1 MFLKT
6 INLIN
11 FRNYQELF
19 LNIERPK
26 LIILGDNSQGK
37 TNLLE
42 VVQIFSAGKSKRAGK
57 DAQLVNF
64 NAENAVIHAKILREN
79 ANDLNIAMMIRRSGR
94 RTLKINEVNMKPKD
108 INHKLY
114 SVSFMVDDLNIVS
127 GSPSSR
133 RDWLDTI
140 LEQLYLPYGEILTKF
155 EKALSQRNS
164 FIKSCL
170 EKDFFYNNLPLA
182 FQEQLSIWDEL
193 FINAANEL
201 TKYRHELV
209 TKISPLV
216 EKYYQDIAGEALSLR
231 LEYLGKVLS
240 PEDLKAD
247 HKLDFIRA
255 CTSHGPQRDDI
266 NFMLKEQ
273 LASDF
278 ASQGEKRSIVLALK
292 LTEIELL
299 KEEHRLQP
307 ILLLDDVL
315 AELDEARQDHLLEAI
330 SNDTQVII
338 TTTHLGKHLQ
348 KWSENA
354 QIINIKAGALVE
366 YAKS

>member
-42 VVQIFSAGKSKRAGK
+42 VVQIFSTGKSKRAAK

-108 INHKLY
+108 IHHKLY

-127 GSPSSR
+127 GSPSFR

-140 LEQLYLPYGEILTKF
+140 LEQLYLPYAEILTKF
-155 EKALSQRNS
+155 EKSLSQRNS

-170 EKDFFYNNLPLA
+170 EKDFFYNNLPEA

-201 TKYRHELV
+201 TKYRH
-209 TKISPLV
+209 
-216 EKYYQDIAGEALSLR
+216 
-231 LEYLGKVLS
+231 
-240 PEDLKAD
+240 
-247 HKLDFIRA
+247 
-255 CTSHGPQRDDI
+255 
-266 NFMLKEQ
+266 
-273 LASDF
+273 
-278 ASQGEKRSIVLALK
+278 
-292 LTEIELL
+292 
-299 KEEHRLQP
+299 
-307 ILLLDDVL
+307 
-315 AELDEARQDHLLEAI
+315 
-330 SNDTQVII
+330 
-338 TTTHLGKHLQ
+338 
-348 KWSENA
+348 
-354 QIINIKAGALVE
+354 
-366 YAKS
+366 